1 MHTIYNKE
9 NLRDEKNIQ
18 HIDFLALFVGRPTPL
33 LLHKNQML
41 AKFRTLFSP

>member
-18 HIDFLALFVGRPTPL
+18 DIDFRALFWGRLTP
-33 LLHKNQML
+33 
-41 AKFRTLFSP
+41 